1 MLDQDVGDSDEVKNN
16 LRLVSEQVD
25 RASKIINQMREL
37 TRRSERKFAP
47 VSVNSIV
54 KESDFTIALFF
65 RPDVMVI

>member
-1 MLDQDVGDSDEVKNN
+1 M
-16 LRLVSEQVD
+16 RLVSEQVD